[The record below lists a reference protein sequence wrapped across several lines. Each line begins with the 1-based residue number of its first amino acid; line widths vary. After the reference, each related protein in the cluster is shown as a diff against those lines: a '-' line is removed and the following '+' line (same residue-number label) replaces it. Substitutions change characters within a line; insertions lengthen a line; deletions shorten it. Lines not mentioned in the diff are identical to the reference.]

1 MAYKQNPGRGDQ
13 PKTGAGVE
21 GITSSIQ
28 GTNPFSSMVEQSKT
42 SFGKIKAP
50 KVGDAVKNELAY
62 MNASAEERYSFD
74 RASKSNSLVGG
85 TLKDPKESYLYGKG
99 SAKASESSAEAM
111 TLKQNEN
118 QLPGGKGFKGST
130 DYTSIFPDFKPNE
143 PGGKLREY
151 SKSPKG
157 EVIPNWKMGVS
168 YNSSFKSPGNL
179 GKLETLA
186 TKEAYD
192 NGKLLKMENVIKESF
207 GAADKFNQAMGG
219 TQNPL
224 KASRDLGEGLATDDR
239 KNVFKGATDPSNN
252 EHIGVNI
259 TNQVIEAG
267 RRGTLG
273 RQFIYR
279 DGQGNG
285 PALLQRGDT
294 YGLMGMAK
302 RAGTGAGQNGE
313 VAMQELNKIV
323 NRNKPYAKE
332 GGFESTYKQKH
343 EYPTDKTYSPDGA
356 DTYSGP
362 VKGKTYMSPESTM
375 NQNIM
380 ASKAA
385 DAKMNFS
392 QYNAKRRADL
402 GLK

>member
-21 GITSSIQ
+21 GITNSIQ
-28 GTNPFSSMVEQSKT
+28 KGIGYK
-42 SFGKIKAP
+42 FGS
-50 KVGDAVKNELAY
+50 AVKNELAY
-62 MNASAEERYSFD
+62 MNASAEEKSSFN
-74 RASKSNSLVGG
+74 RASASSSNVGG
-85 TLKDPKESYLYGKG
+85 TKSNPLESKLYGAG

-186 TKEAYD
+186 SKQTYKD
-192 NGKLLKMENVIKESF
+192 GQDVKGSNVIKESF

-224 KASRDLGEGLATDDR
+224 RSSRDLGEGIATDDR
-239 KNVFKGATDPSNN
+239 KNVFKGATDPSKN
-252 EHIGVNI
+252 EHIGRNI
-259 TNQVIEAG
+259 TNQTIEAG
-267 RRGTLG
+267 RKGALG
-273 RQFIYR
+273 RQFIYQ

-294 YGLMGMAK
+294 YGLMDMAK
-302 RAGTGAGQNGE
+302 RAGTGTGQRGE
-313 VAMQELNKIV
+313 VAMQELKQIV

-332 GGFESTYKQKH
+332 GGFESTYQQKH
-343 EYPTDKTYSPDGA
+343 EYPTDVAYDRNAA

-392 QYNAKRRADL
+392 QYNAKRKANL
-402 GLK
+402 GIK